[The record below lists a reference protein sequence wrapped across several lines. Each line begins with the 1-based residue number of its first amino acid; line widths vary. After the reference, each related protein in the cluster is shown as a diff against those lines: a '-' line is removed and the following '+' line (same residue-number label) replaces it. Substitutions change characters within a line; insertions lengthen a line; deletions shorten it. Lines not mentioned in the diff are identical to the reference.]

1 MTSKALWAV
10 VTAALAVL
18 VLLPLGWLVV
28 KSFQTEAG
36 VSLANYVAIASQ
48 TSFRAATVN
57 SLVFG
62 LAASLIGLV
71 LGAPMA
77 WAVSRTNMPWR
88 GLVRAGVLGAFVTP
102 GFVLAVAWIL
112 LAGPNAGLLNKLW
125 IALTG
130 ASHGILDVYTMTG
143 LVLVSVA
150 STFPLAFL
158 LVYNTLEMMSS
169 DVEEAARVL
178 GAGTARVTWTVT
190 LPLALPAIVASVI
203 LMFLE
208 TIILYGV
215 PAMIGVPARIY
226 VLTTQLFSL
235 FEWPPRIGLAA
246 AISLPLLL
254 VTAVLLALQRRLLA
268 RRSFATNRGKGGRR
282 RPIDLGPLRWVAF
295 ALCGLVLLFTLVLP
309 YAVIVWASI
318 SPVWVQALAS
328 AGFTLDHYR
337 FVLFEFTSGSQSIWN
352 SLVTAVI
359 AATLGVVI
367 AVVVAYLAERRIV
380 RHAALLSFLAMAPL
394 VIPGMVF
401 AVGLFAAYSQRPLVL
416 YGTLWI
422 LMLAYLTKFLPFAYM
437 SCHAAVQSVYPE
449 LEHAAHVLGASRAR
463 ALRDITVPMI
473 KAGLLGGWILVFIPA
488 IKELSSSILLFTA
501 PTTVIAT
508 AIIDLYQLPSWEGVA
523 ALSTILLVLNGVVIA
538 AGNWALGGHLLGRPG
553 GSGA

>member
-1 MTSKALWAV
+1 MRSKLLWGAV
-10 VTAALAVL
+10 TVTLAVL

-28 KSFQTEAG
+28 KSVQTEAG
-36 VSLANYVAIASQ
+36 LSLANYAAIGNQ
-48 TSFRAATVN
+48 KSFRAATLN

-77 WAVSRTNMPWR
+77 WVVSRTNMPLR

-112 LAGPNAGLLNKLW
+112 LAGPNAGLLNRLW
-125 IALTG
+125 IAVTG
-130 ASHGILDVYTMTG
+130 ASHGVLDVYTMTG

-150 STFPLAFL
+150 STFPLAFI

-235 FEWPPRIGLAA
+235 FEWPPRVGLAA
-246 AISLPLLL
+246 ALSLPLLL
-254 VTAVLLALQRRLLA
+254 VTAVLLVIQRRLLA

-282 RPIDLGPLRWVAF
+282 RPIDLGPFRWLALAF
-295 ALCGLVLLFTLVLP
+295 CGVVLLFTLVLP
-309 YAVIVWASI
+309 YAVIVWASV
-318 SPVWVQALAS
+318 SKVWVRALSSAS
-328 AGFTLDHYR
+328 FTLDHYR
-337 FVLFEFTSGSQSIWN
+337 FVLFEFTSGSRSIWN
-352 SLVTAVI
+352 SLLTGVI
-359 AATLGVVI
+359 AATLGTLI
-367 AVVVAYLAERRIV
+367 AVIVAYLAERRIV
-380 RHAALLSFLAMAPL
+380 RHAAFLGFLAMAPL

-437 SCHAAVQSVYPE
+437 SCHAAIQSVYPE
-449 LEHAAHVLGASRAR
+449 LEHAANVLGASRAR
-463 ALRDITVPMI
+463 ALRDITAPMI
-473 KAGLLGGWILVFIPA
+473 KAGLLGGWVLIFIPA
-488 IKELSSSILLFTA
+488 VKELSSSILLFTA

-523 ALSTILLVLNGVVIA
+523 ALSTILLILNGVVIA
-538 AGNWALGGHLLGRPG
+538 AGNRALGGNLLGRPG
-553 GSGA
+553 GGAA

>member
-1 MTSKALWAV
+1 MTSKLIWAL

-28 KSFQTEAG
+28 ASVRTDAG
-36 VSLANYVAIASQ
+36 VSFANYVAIGNQKA
-48 TSFRAATVN
+48 FRVATVN

-62 LAASLIGLV
+62 IAASLIGLL

-77 WAVSRTNMPWR
+77 WAVSRTNMPL
-88 GLVRAGVLGAFVTP
+88 GGVVRAGVLGAFVTP

-125 IALTG
+125 MAVTG
-130 ASHGILDVYTMTG
+130 AAKGILDVYTMTG

-150 STFPLAFL
+150 STFPLAFI

-178 GAGTARVTWTVT
+178 GAGTSRVTWTVT
-190 LPLALPAIVASVI
+190 LPLALPAVVASVI

-254 VTAVLLALQRRLLA
+254 VTAALLVLQRRLLA
-268 RRSFATNRGKGGRR
+268 SRSFATNRGKADRR
-282 RPIDLGPLRWVAF
+282 RPIDLGPFRWVAF
-295 ALCGLVLLFTLVLP
+295 ALCGVVLLFTLVLP
-309 YAVIVWASI
+309 YAVIVWASV
-318 SPVWVQALAS
+318 STVWVQALSS
-328 AGFTLDHYR
+328 ARFTLDHYR
-337 FVLFEFTSGSQSIWN
+337 FVLFEFTSGSRSIWN

-359 AATLGVVI
+359 AATLGVLI
-367 AVVVAYLAERRIV
+367 AVIVAYLAERRIV
-380 RHAALLSFLAMAPL
+380 RHAGLLGFLAMAPL

-401 AVGLFAAYSQRPLVL
+401 AVGLFAAYSHQPIVL

-437 SCHAAVQSVYPE
+437 SCHAAIQSVYPE
-449 LEHAAHVLGASRAR
+449 LEHAATVLGASRAR
-463 ALRDITVPMI
+463 ALRDITAPMI
-473 KAGLLGGWILVFIPA
+473 KAGLLGGWILIFIPA

-501 PTTVIAT
+501 PTTVIST
-508 AIIDLYQLPSWEGVA
+508 AIFDLYQLPSWEGVA
-523 ALSTILLVLNGVVIA
+523 ALSTILLVLNGLVIA
-538 AGNWALGGHLLGRPG
+538 AGNRVLHGNLLGRPTG
-553 GSGA
+553 GGA

>member
-1 MTSKALWAV
+1 MKSKLLWAV

-28 KSFQTEAG
+28 KSFETDAG
-36 VSLANYVAIASQ
+36 VSLANYAAIGSLKA
-48 TSFRAATVN
+48 FRIATVN

-62 LAASLIGLV
+62 IAASLVGLV

-77 WAVSRTNMPWR
+77 WAVSRTNMPLR
-88 GLVRAGVLGAFVTP
+88 ALVRAGVLGAFVTP

-125 IALTG
+125 VVLTG
-130 ASHGILDVYTMTG
+130 AEKGPLDVYTMPG
-143 LVLVSVA
+143 LVLVSIA
-150 STFPLAFL
+150 STFPLAFI

-190 LPLALPAIVASVI
+190 LPLALPALVASLI

-246 AISLPLLL
+246 ALSLPLLL

-282 RPIDLGPLRWVAF
+282 RLIDLGPFRWL
-295 ALCGLVLLFTLVLP
+295 ALSFCGVVLLFTLVLP
-309 YAVIVWASI
+309 YAVIVWASV
-318 SPVWVQALAS
+318 SKVWVRGLSS

-337 FVLFEFTSGSQSIWN
+337 FVLFEFTEGSRSIGN
-352 SLVTAVI
+352 SLVTGVI

-367 AVVVAYLAERRIV
+367 AVIVAYLTERRIV
-380 RHAALLSFLAMAPL
+380 QHAAWLGFLAMAPL

-401 AVGLFAAYSQRPLVL
+401 AVGLFAAYSQRPIVL

-437 SCHAAVQSVYPE
+437 SCHAAIQSVYPE
-449 LEHAAHVLGASRAR
+449 LEHAANVLGASRAR
-463 ALRDITVPMI
+463 ALRDITAPLI
-473 KAGLLGGWILVFIPA
+473 KTGLLGGWILIFIPA

-523 ALSTILLVLNGVVIA
+523 ALSTILLILNGIVIA
-538 AGNWALGGHLLGRPG
+538 AGNRALGGNLLGRPG
-553 GSGA
+553 GTGA

>member
-1 MTSKALWAV
+1 
-10 VTAALAVL
+10 
-18 VLLPLGWLVV
+18 
-28 KSFQTEAG
+28 
-36 VSLANYVAIASQ
+36 
-48 TSFRAATVN
+48 
-57 SLVFG
+57 
-62 LAASLIGLV
+62 
-71 LGAPMA
+71 
-77 WAVSRTNMPWR
+77 
-88 GLVRAGVLGAFVTP
+88 
-102 GFVLAVAWIL
+102 
-112 LAGPNAGLLNKLW
+112 
-125 IALTG
+125 
-130 ASHGILDVYTMTG
+130 
-143 LVLVSVA
+143 VA
-150 STFPLAFL
+150 STFPLAFI
-158 LVYNTLEMMSS
+158 LVYNTLEMMSG

-178 GAGTARVTWTVT
+178 GAGTARVTWTIT
-190 LPLALPAIVASVI
+190 LPLALPAIVASLI

-235 FEWPPRIGLAA
+235 FEWPPKIGVAA

-254 VTAVLLALQRRLLA
+254 VTAVLLVIQRRLLA
-268 RRSFATNRGKGGRR
+268 HRSFATNRGKGGRR
-282 RPIDLGPLRWVAF
+282 RPIDLGPLRFVA
-295 ALCGLVLLFTLVLP
+295 LGLSGLVLLFTLVLP
-309 YAVIVWASI
+309 YAVIVWASV
-318 SPVWVQALAS
+318 SPVWVRALS
-328 AGFTLDHYR
+328 APSFSLDHYR
-337 FVLFEFTSGSQSIWN
+337 FVLFEFTSGSRSIWN

-359 AATLGVVI
+359 AASIGVVI
-367 AVVVAYLAERRIV
+367 AVVVAYLTERRIV
-380 RHAALLSFLAMAPL
+380 RHAAWLSFLAMAPL

-401 AVGLFAAYSQRPLVL
+401 AVGLFGAYSQPPLVL

-422 LMLAYLTKFLPFAYM
+422 LMLAYLTKFLPFAFM

-449 LEHAAHVLGASRAR
+449 LEHAANVLGASRVR

-508 AIIDLYQLPSWEGVA
+508 AIFDLYQLPSWEGVA

-538 AGNWALGGHLLGRPG
+538 AGNWALGGRLLGRPG